1 MEMMT
6 LFDVI
11 ILIFG
16 IYMIGSGIKMMR
28 TKEPSSVVIAKEE
41 LVKCK
46 DPAGMAEF
54 LCRKEMFFGAVFV
67 MSGILGLISDLWAD
81 LGWLNIVQLV
91 MFVISFIWFQGQLR
105 KAREKFFRSF

>member
-16 IYMIGSGIKMMR
+16 IYMIGSGVKMMR
-28 TKEPSSVVIAKEE
+28 TKKLNSVVVAKEE

-46 DPAGMAEF
+46 DEAGMAEF

-67 MSGILGLISDLWAD
+67 MAGALGLVSDLYVD

-91 MFVISFIWFQGQLR
+91 VFVASFIWFMGQLR
-105 KAREKFFRSF
+105 KAREKYFRSF